1 MALLQ
6 NISEADLA
14 RLLAANPR
22 TGFIGDDN
30 MMMLELMKTA
40 GQNNTGLMPVG
51 GAASNADMEL
61 FNSLVK
67 SNPYGLDYD
76 QNTGMFFYGEN
87 REPISAQDYQS
98 YIDDI
103 NRQQQE
109 IYNRDEK
116 PINTIMNKAGDAFG
130 GLLDI
135 FR

>member
-1 MALLQ
+1 MLLQ

-51 GAASNADMEL
+51 GSATNVDAEL

-76 QNTGMFFYGEN
+76 ANTMMFMDPEGN
-87 REPISAQDYQS
+87 PMSADTYQS
-98 YIDDI
+98 IIDDI

-116 PINTIMNKAGDAFG
+116 PINTIMNKAGDAVG
-130 GLLDI
+130 GLLDF
-135 FR
+135 FRR